1 MGKKKKQGTDF
12 QKVKLKVGR
21 KLTKGGN
28 VTKTEFKSKRIVL
41 REVRDLEENPLISLT
56 RNPTANTKYKLVCLN
71 KLKDHLGSSPHQV
84 TGETI
89 NTLAKML
96 LDDDERVRCLAT
108 KNLKNYLE
116 SMRSSGM
123 DVSPF
128 FTIVLTYLKC
138 AITHLSSGVSGDAK
152 DLLQYLIPKCDT
164 KLYKMLMITILAR
177 LSITSQ
183 PTAKDLE
190 LAALVAETTTNTPSQ
205 ASKFV
210 PQQFKWSESNNCID
224 LSALR
229 TREPRF
235 NHNISFQLTEEH
247 DVAGKFTETIRA
259 LVKKEFDY
267 FQKKKRNHLTIDPIE
282 ARKLMAYLRMAKF
295 VGSSY
300 ENIRKKL
307 AQISIAQEMNHKP
320 NKKEQSEIN
329 MVRNKFESMIKS
341 L

>member
-1 MGKKKKQGTDF
+1 MGKKKKQKADF

-71 KLKDHLGSSPHQV
+71 KLKDHLGNSPQQV

-96 LDDDERVRCLAT
+96 LDEDERVRSLAT

-190 LAALVAETTTNTPSQ
+190 LAALIAETTAKTQSQ
-205 ASKFV
+205 TSK
-210 PQQFKWSESNNCID
+210 
-224 LSALR
+224 
-229 TREPRF
+229 
-235 NHNISFQLTEEH
+235 
-247 DVAGKFTETIRA
+247 
-259 LVKKEFDY
+259 
-267 FQKKKRNHLTIDPIE
+267 
-282 ARKLMAYLRMAKF
+282 
-295 VGSSY
+295 
-300 ENIRKKL
+300 
-307 AQISIAQEMNHKP
+307 
-320 NKKEQSEIN
+320 
-329 MVRNKFESMIKS
+329 
-341 L
+341 